1 MNAFFAA
8 YCRAFQTAFHLLM
21 PLFPYRMPEILN
33 NVREIPGKLSERNVS
48 AVLLVTDSALRRSG
62 VTSALEEALR
72 DEGVR
77 CTVYD
82 KTVANPTIADAEAA
96 MQAYRAGEC
105 GAVIGFGGGAALD
118 CAKAVAVQAAR
129 PDKTLRDLKG
139 ILKVHAKL
147 PPVFTV
153 PTTAGTGS
161 EATAAAILV
170 DEQTRHKFQISDF
183 CLIPSYAVLD
193 ARDTVSLPPF
203 FTATTGLDALTHA
216 VEAYIGRSTTRYTR
230 RASVEAVRLIFRFL
244 ERAYRDGGDLE
255 ARKGML
261 RASYLAGTA
270 FTRSF
275 VGYCHCV
282 AHTLGGRYNVPHGL
296 ANAVLLPHV
305 LRAYGSSAWR
315 PLKDLS
321 VALKLAD
328 ERTPDFVAAERFI
341 RAVTDMERRLDIPE
355 KFDCIRPEDIAQMA
369 RYAAREGNPLYP
381 VPRLMDAR
389 ELTRFYVATAE
400 NLGDLAETAE
410 NLDSLAE
417 TTENL
422 DDFAEKAE
430 NVWKPLKYGPL
441 RGNKG
446 TTS

>member
-1 MNAFFAA
+1 MNVFFAA
-8 YCRAFQTAFHLLM
+8 YCRTFQTAFHLLM
-21 PLFPYRMPEILN
+21 PILPYRMPEILD
-33 NVREIPGKLSERNVS
+33 NVREIPSKLSQRKINS
-48 AVLLVTDSALRRSG
+48 VLLVTDNALRRSG

-72 DEGVR
+72 NAGVR

-96 MQAYRAGEC
+96 MKAYQAGKC
-105 GAVIGFGGGAALD
+105 GAVIGFGGGAAMD
-118 CAKAVAVQAAR
+118 CAKAVAVQSAR
-129 PDKTLRDLKG
+129 PDRTLRDLKG

-147 PPVFTV
+147 PPVFAV

-170 DEQTRHKFQISDF
+170 DERTRHKFQISDF

-244 ERAYRDGGDLE
+244 ERAYRNGNDLK

-315 PLKDLS
+315 PLKNLAIA
-321 VALKLAD
+321 VKLAD
-328 ERTPDFVAAERFI
+328 EQTPDFVAAERFI

-355 KFDCIRPEDIAQMA
+355 KFDCIRPEDIMQMA
-369 RYAAREGNPLYP
+369 RYADREGNPLYP

-389 ELTRFYVATAE
+389 ELARFYVAA
-400 NLGDLAETAE
+400 AE
-410 NLDSLAE
+410 NLDERKEEAKHADSLAQE
-417 TTENL
+417 SKH
-422 DDFAEKAE
+422 AEGGKQL
-430 NVWKPLKYGPL
+430 WKRLQYRPL
-441 RGNKG
+441 RGN
-446 TTS
+446 SANIS